1 MVLLRNFYQDWNN
14 RKGTRVAYR
23 RSICSSCVGKKRRI
37 RWCKT
42 PEAFIKRLFI
52 QLRSKRLA
60 QGLVVDIDY
69 DDIIKLYYKQDGKCA
84 LSGAKLTHLS
94 SSKLPAFNRNPNN
107 ISIDRKDT
115 TKGYIN
121 GNVQLVCNRVNLMKH
136 TLTDRQ
142 FKVWIKKILK
152 HWL

>member
-1 MVLLRNFYQDWNN
+1 M
-14 RKGTRVAYR
+14 
-23 RSICSSCVGKKRRI
+23 
-37 RWCKT
+37 
-42 PEAFIKRLFI
+42 
-52 QLRSKRLA
+52 
-60 QGLVVDIDY
+60 VVDIDHDY
-69 DDIIKLYYKQDGKCA
+69 IIELYYKQDGKCA

-94 SSKLPAFNRNPNN
+94 SNKLPAFNKNPNN

-121 GNVQLVCNRVNLMKH
+121 GNIQLVCKRVNLMKH

-142 FKVWIKKILK
+142 FKIWIKRILK